1 MTGRSLRRFW
11 GWRLS
16 EVEGVEVV
24 EVVEEVEVVEGVE
37 EVEVVEGVEGVEGV
51 EEVEGVEGV
60 ERFITGNV
68 LSYYHTAQKFFCN
81 HTLVTH

>member
-1 MTGRSLRRFW
+1 MTGRSLRRFLE
-11 GWRLS
+11 WRLS

-24 EVVEEVEVVEGVE
+24 EVVEGVE
-37 EVEVVEGVEGVEGV
+37 E
-51 EEVEGVEGV
+51 V